1 MIRYQ
6 NSGYKKNQF
15 RKLETNKYKINESQR
30 SIKVTES
37 QLFLNNMESKA
48 SEDQKIT
55 KDGQKLKLIE
65 LGKTLMP

>member
-37 QLFLNNMESKA
+37 QLFLNNMVSKA
-48 SEDQKIT
+48 SEDHKRRTEAKIDRVW
-55 KDGQKLKLIE
+55 KNINAIR
-65 LGKTLMP
+65 